1 MQNLVVRRNIDGFG
15 RVFGTLHISFAHF
28 AVFDFHHA
36 LRIKAA
42 DMIAGNPCG
51 HAADFAACHALCLR
65 NHCFN
70 ILSGRI
76 DISDHAGGQSTRFH
90 LCHADNIDFVIHHLA
105 HQSDNR

>member
-1 MQNLVVRRNIDGFG
+1 MVRRNIDGFG
-15 RVFGTLHISFAHF
+15 RVFGTFHIGFAHF
-28 AVFDFHHA
+28 TVFDFHHT

-65 NHCFN
+65 NHGFN

-76 DISDHAGGQSTRFH
+76 DIGDHAGGQSARFH
-90 LCHADNIDFVIHHLA
+90 LCHADNIDFVINHLA